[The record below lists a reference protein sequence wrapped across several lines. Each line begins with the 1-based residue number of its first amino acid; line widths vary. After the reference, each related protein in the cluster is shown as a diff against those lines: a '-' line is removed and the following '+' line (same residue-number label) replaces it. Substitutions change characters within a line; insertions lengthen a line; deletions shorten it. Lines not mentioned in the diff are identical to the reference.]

1 LELNFASASSKAGT
15 PTTTLPINISDQTA
29 QTTLSLYSSL
39 IPSVRTWTPSL
50 TILLITS
57 PGIRRSGS
65 RNLSI
70 NSCTI
75 IEIDPVIPEAESL
88 RRWAQRENCPIN
100 EHFPTSLFDDV
111 DSIIQAPLRL
121 QFTLASLDS
130 FIRASH
136 SQIYN
141 GYLSVIL
148 TKLNLVALWDRG
160 HLFSME
166 CCGMP
171 IYANASRGRCEQC
184 GTCDVVLRVNPDV
197 VGEVADETGAI
208 SLTSAPDWETKSKNP
223 PGKAIISNGGKKQH
237 SKLLWTDSAWTQLL
251 GCGPEELAQ
260 LSDNATGQPATAQQ
274 SGVLLRYLEQRL
286 MFVRVILLVGWT
298 GDHIGGRLAVLGVV
312 G

>member
-1 LELNFASASSKAGT
+1 LELNFASVLSKVDT
-15 PTTTLPINISDQTA
+15 PTITLPINVSDQTT

-39 IPSVRTWTPSL
+39 IPSVRTWTPHL

-57 PGIRRSGS
+57 PSIRRPGS
-65 RNLSI
+65 RNLSV
-70 NSCTI
+70 NSRTI
-75 IEIDPVIPEAESL
+75 IEIDPTIPEAESL

-111 DSIIQAPLRL
+111 ESISQAPLRL

-130 FIRASH
+130 FIRASP

-166 CCGMP
+166 CCSMP
-171 IYANASRGRCEQC
+171 IYANVSRGRCEQC

-208 SLTSAPDWETKSKNP
+208 SLTTAPERETNSKNP
-223 PGKAIISNGGKKQH
+223 PGKAIISDGGKKQH

-251 GCGPEELAQ
+251 GRGPEELAQ
-260 LSDNATGQPATAQQ
+260 LSDNATGQPPGAQQ
-274 SGVLLRYLEQRL
+274 NGVLLTYLEQRL
-286 MFVRVILLVGWT
+286 MFMRVILLVGWT
-298 GDHIGGRLAVLGVV
+298 GDHMGGRLAVLSVV